1 MNTKIF
7 KIDNDNIDQKKMTE
21 LGEIIRSGG
30 LVAFPTETV
39 YGLGA
44 DAFNETAVK
53 NIFAAKG
60 RPADNPLIVHFCDVD
75 GVGEICHI
83 TPEAKM
89 LFEKFSPGPLTVILK
104 KKDCISTLVTAGLD
118 TVAVRIPSN
127 KTARALISASRRP
140 IAAPSANISGK
151 PSPTTAEDVIEDMLG
166 RIDAVIDGCICDVG
180 VESTVVDM
188 TGDHPVILRPG
199 GITITDLRELFPAA
213 TVDKHVLASVSPSET
228 PKCPGMKY
236 KHYAPNAEV
245 TVIEGQPKEISEKI
259 NELILKNSGK
269 KIGILSMG
277 EKYPADAVLYAGKN
291 NREYAKNLFHALR
304 EFDRLGA
311 EIVFAEFI
319 NDDEYGLA
327 VRNRLYKSAAG
338 RVIHV

>member
-1 MNTKIF
+1 MNTAIF
-7 KIDNDNIDQKKMTE
+7 KIDNENIDSEKMSE
-21 LGEIIRSGG
+21 LGKIIRSGG

-60 RPADNPLIVHFCDVD
+60 RPADNPLIVHFSQADDVED
-75 GVGEICHI
+75 VCYV
-83 TPEAKM
+83 TPDAKK

-104 KKDCISTLVTAGLD
+104 KKDCMSRFVTAGLD

-127 KTARALISASRRP
+127 KTARALISASHRP

-151 PSPTTAEDVIEDMLG
+151 PSPTTAQDVIEDMLG
-166 RIDAVIDGCICDVG
+166 RIDAIIDGCDCDVG

-199 GITITDLRELFPAA
+199 GITITALRELFPES
-213 TVDKHVLASVSPSET
+213 TVDKHVLASVAPSET

-245 TVIEGQPKEISEKI
+245 TVIEGQPDSIYEKI
-259 NELILKNSGK
+259 NEFISENSGK

-277 EKYPADAVLYAGKN
+277 KSYPADAVLYAGCDNKQ
-291 NREYAKNLFHALR
+291 YAKNLFHALR
-304 EFDRLGA
+304 EFDRLGID
-311 EIVFAEFI
+311 IVFAEFI